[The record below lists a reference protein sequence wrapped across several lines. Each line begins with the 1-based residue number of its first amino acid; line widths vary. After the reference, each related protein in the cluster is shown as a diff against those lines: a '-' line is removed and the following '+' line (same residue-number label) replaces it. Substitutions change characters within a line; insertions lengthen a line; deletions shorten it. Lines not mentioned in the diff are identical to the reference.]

1 MTVANP
7 LPKNSQP
14 ATVAATIATA
24 RDRIDGE
31 DYVPVADC
39 LDTLLD
45 CFNAAVRPDV
55 KDVVKTILPSFSV
68 GNVRKVSDFSAALDE
83 IQVALQVDAAFD
95 EVVVDSDGADDFES

>member
-1 MTVANP
+1 MTVTKPIPSSAYP
-7 LPKNSQP
+7 
-14 ATVAATIATA
+14 TVAATIEQA

-39 LDTLLD
+39 VDTLLD

-55 KDVVKTILPSFSV
+55 KDVVQHILPAFSN
-68 GNVRKVSDFSAALDE
+68 GNVRKAEDFSAALDE

-95 EVVVDSDGADDFES
+95 EVDLED